1 MMSRS
6 AEWNNAN
13 NMNKKESDTKLNI
26 VQKHSEYNAVGQIF
40 TTHHIIYDKISE
52 IEKQDFLLRDKKCT
66 LTVKA
71 LLSQGV
77 SFSKIYDSGKL
88 YVPKRAFLGS
98 VSSDITP
105 GFENCNTSILL

>member
-1 MMSRS
+1 MYLSIAVLTSS
-6 AEWNNAN
+6 A
-13 NMNKKESDTKLNI
+13 
-26 VQKHSEYNAVGQIF
+26 
-40 TTHHIIYDKISE
+40 
-52 IEKQDFLLRDKKCT
+52 
-66 LTVKA
+66 
-71 LLSQGV
+71 V